1 MIRSTAILLLPALLL
16 AAALHAQPATTTTL
30 ETAGLRFD
38 TDGFSLRL
46 QNHVQFRLTVQ
57 EELASSGEG
66 GTNGRDFINFRV
78 ARAKADFSGYIFEKV
93 FQYRLRLCWARP
105 AEELVEIA
113 HLRWAF
119 DQYLNLN
126 GGQAP
131 VGWNWEEQVDSLR
144 LNFQERSYAN
154 EVFNQDYGKGV
165 WIDGQF
171 GDDVPWIKYWFGVYN
186 GVLAANDDF
195 RNKDGA
201 LTADSF
207 SNFIDN
213 ELMYNT
219 RAETHPL
226 GLIELGVGDRRP
238 EEEHEKL
245 LFAFGLGA
253 NLITGFVDNA
263 DLRNDSGATA
273 TGSGRSRVSHET
285 YAFTLDGHFRWYGIG
300 VDAAFY
306 WRHTDF
312 HNRGIN
318 SHDNGSRQ
326 GIGDLEDMG
335 WSFEVS
341 YYLHIIDL
349 NVALRVSGVDADE
362 FWGADAGLR
371 QTDLQQRAIRPDAM
385 EYGLSASYMPWGDR
399 LKFGLDILYI
409 DQQLAYSYKDSLY
422 LSGVYNA
429 PRTRSGLLGQSPPN
443 ADHEV
448 LWIVSLQVQWIF

>member
-448 LWIVSLQVQWIF
+448 LWIVRLQVQWIF